1 MCLHAKFGA
10 KTKILKFGTK
20 NALFAGIL
28 GLEFEKNIVLFKSV
42 LWNLYNG
49 KSLWN
54 IENV

>member
-42 LWNLYNG
+42 L
-49 KSLWN
+49 
-54 IENV
+54 